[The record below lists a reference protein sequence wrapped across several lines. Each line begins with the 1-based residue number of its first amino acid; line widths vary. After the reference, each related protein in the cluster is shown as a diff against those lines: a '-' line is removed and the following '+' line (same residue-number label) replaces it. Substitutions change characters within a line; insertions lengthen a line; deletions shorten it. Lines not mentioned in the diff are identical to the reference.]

1 MDERTDRL
9 MEQHVDACL
18 TDDELDKFSSVDG
31 AKCAMINAIIHVIG
45 KDPSRATKRDWF
57 YVLAHLLR
65 GAMSER
71 NIRTARTY
79 YKKDVKRVY
88 YLSMEYLIGRSLGK
102 VLADL
107 GVDGVV
113 RQALQEFGV
122 DLSEVE
128 EFEFDAALGNGGLGR
143 LAACFLDSLATH
155 EYPGFGYG
163 IRYEYGMFTQRIEN
177 GQQVEHPENWL
188 RYGNPWEIE
197 RPNVLYPVRFG
208 GRILRFKNSRG
219 EDDSQWIDTDE
230 VMAMAFDMPVSGY
243 ASNTVGNLRLW
254 SARSSRDFDLRYFN
268 EGNYID
274 AVKNKTNS
282 ENLSKVL
289 YPNDKTQIGQELRL
303 KQEYFFVSASVQ
315 DIVSRY
321 LRYHE
326 GFDEFADKVAMQLND
341 THPTLA
347 VPELMRILMDEKGL
361 PFDRAFEITRHTFS
375 YTNHTLLPE
384 ALETWPISMLAAVL
398 PRHLEIMYLIN
409 DAFLKMVR
417 RAYPGD
423 PAILKRVSLVD
434 DDRRAIRMAHVAVVA
449 SHKVNGV
456 AALHT
461 ELLRKTLFSDFDRIY
476 PGKFINQTNGITPRR
491 WLLQANPGL
500 SALITDAI
508 GDGWAKDLAQ
518 LEGLVPLAKD
528 KAFREKFIAVKAA
541 NKQRLHEMLRHCVRD
556 GGVDVESMFDVHV
569 KRIHE
574 YKRQLL
580 NVLHVIARYNRLRD
594 NPEVEMVPRT
604 VIFAGKAAPGY
615 DMAKL
620 IVRLVND
627 VSETINHDPLVGDK
641 LKVIFVPDYR
651 VTAAEVIIP
660 GSDLSQQ
667 ISTAG
672 TEASGTGNMK
682 FALNGA
688 LTIGTLDGANIEI
701 REEVGPE
708 NIFIF
713 GLTADQAREIR
724 IHGYDP
730 WQYYNGNEDLR
741 RALDMIGNGY
751 FSPDDL
757 GRYRILYDVLL
768 RHGDYFL
775 LLADYASYAACQEQV
790 DRVYADRHEW
800 ARRAILNVAKM
811 GKFSSDRTI
820 HGYAKEIWGVK
831 PLRM

>member
-1 MDERTDRL
+1 MDERTDRD
-9 MEQHVDACL
+9 MEKHVDACL
-18 TDDELDKFSSVDG
+18 TADEIEKFKDVEST
-31 AKCAMINAIIHVIG
+31 KCALINAIVHVIG
-45 KDPSRATKRDWF
+45 KDPAQATKRDWF

-65 GAMSER
+65 GVLSER

-102 VLADL
+102 VVTDL
-107 GVDGVV
+107 GVEDAVKG
-113 RQALQEFGV
+113 ALADFGV
-122 DLSEVE
+122 DLQGVE

-143 LAACFLDSLATH
+143 LAACFLDSLATQG
-155 EYPGFGYG
+155 YPGFGYG
-163 IRYEYGMFTQRIEN
+163 IRYEYGMFTQRIEG

-197 RPNVLYPVRFG
+197 RPNVLYPVHFG
-208 GRILRFKNSRG
+208 GRVIRFKNAVG
-219 EDDSQWIDTDE
+219 NEECQWIDTDE
-230 VMAMAFDMPVSGY
+230 VMAMAFDMPISGY
-243 ASNTVGNLRLW
+243 DSTTVGNLRLW

-274 AVKNKTNS
+274 AVRNKTSS

-315 DIVSRY
+315 DIVARY
-321 LRYHE
+321 LRYHDDLD
-326 GFDEFADKVAMQLND
+326 GLPDKVAMQLND
-341 THPTLA
+341 THPTIA
-347 VPELMRILMDEKGL
+347 VPELMRILIDEKGL
-361 PFDRAFEITRHTFS
+361 SFDKAFDITRRTFC

-384 ALETWPISMLAAVL
+384 ALETWPIDMLARVL
-398 PRHLEIMYLIN
+398 PRHLEIVFQIN
-409 DAFLKMVR
+409 DVFLKTVR
-417 RAYPGD
+417 RNYPGD

-434 DDRRAIRMAHVAVVA
+434 DDRRAIRMAHVAVV
-449 SHKVNGV
+449 SSSKVNGV

-461 ELLRKTLFSDFDRIY
+461 ELLRKTMFPDFDRIY
-476 PGKFINQTNGITPRR
+476 PGKFVNQTNGITPRR

-500 SALITDAI
+500 AALITEAI
-508 GDGWAKDLAQ
+508 GRDWPKDLGELRK
-518 LEGLVPLAKD
+518 LEPLADD
-528 KAFREKFIAVKAA
+528 KAFREKFMAIKTA
-541 NKQRLHEMLRHCVRD
+541 NKERLVAMLRQVVKD
-556 GGVDVESMFDVHV
+556 GEVDVRSMFDVQV

-580 NVLHVIARYNRLRD
+580 NVLHVITRYNRLRD
-594 NPEVEMVPRT
+594 DHAADLLPRT
-604 VIFAGKAAPGY
+604 MIFAGKAAPGY

-620 IVRLVND
+620 IIRLIND
-627 VSETINHDPLVGDK
+627 VGETVNHDPAVGDK
-641 LKVIFVPDYR
+641 LKVLFVPDYR

-660 GSDLSQQ
+660 GSDLSEQ

-701 REEVGPE
+701 REEVGE
-708 NIFIF
+708 DNIFIF
-713 GLTADQAREIR
+713 GLTAEQARELR
-724 IHGYDP
+724 LHGYDP
-730 WQYYNGNEDLR
+730 WHHYHRDEELR
-741 RALDMIGNGY
+741 RALDMIGSGY
-751 FSPDDL
+751 FSPEDP
-757 GRYRILYDVLL
+757 GRYRALFDNLT

-775 LLADYASYAACQEQV
+775 LLADYASYVACQEGV
-790 DRVYADRHEW
+790 DAVYRDRHEW
-800 ARRAILNVAKM
+800 ARRAILNVARM

-820 HGYAKEIWGVK
+820 HGYAKDIWSIKQMRV
-831 PLRM
+831 

>member
-1 MDERTDRL
+1 MDERTDRD
-9 MEQHVDACL
+9 MEKHVDACL
-18 TDDELDKFSSVDG
+18 TADEIEKFKDVEST
-31 AKCAMINAIIHVIG
+31 KCALINAIVHVIG
-45 KDPSRATKRDWF
+45 KDPAQATKRDWF

-65 GAMSER
+65 GVLSER

-102 VLADL
+102 VVTDLGIEDPVKGALAD
-107 GVDGVV
+107 
-113 RQALQEFGV
+113 FGV
-122 DLSEVE
+122 DLAGVE

-143 LAACFLDSLATH
+143 LAACFLDSLATQA
-155 EYPGFGYG
+155 YPGFGYG
-163 IRYEYGMFTQRIEN
+163 IRYEYGMFTQRIEG

-197 RPNVLYPVRFG
+197 RPNVLYPVHFG
-208 GRILRFKNSRG
+208 GRVIRFKNARG
-219 EDDSQWIDTDE
+219 EDECQWIDTDE
-230 VMAMAFDMPVSGY
+230 VMAMAFDMPISGY
-243 ASNTVGNLRLW
+243 DSTTVGNLRLW

-274 AVKNKTNS
+274 AVRNKTNS

-315 DIVSRY
+315 DIVARY
-321 LRYHE
+321 MRYHDDLD
-326 GFDEFADKVAMQLND
+326 GLPDKVAMQLND
-341 THPTLA
+341 THPTIA
-347 VPELMRILMDEKGL
+347 VPELMRILIDEKGL
-361 PFDRAFEITRHTFS
+361 SFDKAFDITRRTFC

-384 ALETWPISMLAAVL
+384 ALETWPIDMMGRVL
-398 PRHLEIMYLIN
+398 PRHLEIIYQIN
-409 DAFLKMVR
+409 DMFLKNVR
-417 RAYPGD
+417 RNYPGD

-434 DDRRAIRMAHVAVVA
+434 DDRRAIRMAHVAVV
-449 SHKVNGV
+449 SSSKVNGV

-461 ELLRKTLFSDFDRIY
+461 ELLRKTMFPDFDRIY
-476 PGKFINQTNGITPRR
+476 PGKFVNQTNGITPRR

-500 SALITDAI
+500 AALITEAI
-508 GDGWAKDLAQ
+508 GTAWPKNLDELRK
-518 LEGLVPLAKD
+518 LEPFALDA
-528 KAFREKFIAVKAA
+528 AFRDKFMAIKKA
-541 NKQRLHEMLRHCVRD
+541 NKRRLGDMLRQVVKD
-556 GGVDVESMFDVHV
+556 GAVDVDSMFDVQV

-580 NVLHVIARYNRLRD
+580 NVLHVITRYNRLRD
-594 NPEVEMVPRT
+594 GHKADLLPRT

-620 IVRLVND
+620 IIRLIND
-627 VSETINHDPLVGDK
+627 VAETVNHDPAVGDK
-641 LKVIFVPDYR
+641 LKVLFVPDYR
-651 VTAAEVIIP
+651 VSAAEVIIP
-660 GSDLSQQ
+660 GSDLSEQ

-701 REEVGPE
+701 REEVGE
-708 NIFIF
+708 DNIFIF
-713 GLTADQAREIR
+713 GMTAEEAHELRLR
-724 IHGYDP
+724 GYDP
-730 WQYYNGNEDLR
+730 WHHYHHDEELR
-741 RALDMIGNGY
+741 RALDMIGSGY
-751 FSPDDL
+751 FSPEDS
-757 GRYRILYDVLL
+757 GRYRALFDNLT

-775 LLADYASYAACQEQV
+775 LLADYASYVACQEGIDEV
-790 DRVYADRHEW
+790 YRDRQKW
-800 ARRAILNVAKM
+800 ARRAILNVARM

-820 HGYAKEIWGVK
+820 HGYAREIWNVK
-831 PLRM
+831 PMEV